1 MRFDKKIDVQK
12 LTEVSDGMGGYT
24 EAWTTIST
32 FDAVITPL
40 GDEMQL
46 KLQGFITKKAIKA
59 ISRDVIPNEDGIRFS
74 NGNENFKLFNR
85 KIYARH
91 SVLILEMI

>member
-1 MRFDKKIDVQK
+1 MRFDTKIDVQK
-12 LTEVSDGMGGYT
+12 LTKVSDGMGGYT
-24 EAWTTIST
+24 EAWATIST

-59 ISRDVIPNEDGIRFS
+59 ISRDVIPNEDGIRFVNDS
-74 NGNENFKLFNR
+74 ENYKLINR
-85 KIYARH
+85 KNYARQT
-91 SVLILEMI
+91 VMILELV